1 MRQIKIQNLI
11 FGLVECGEIFVFVK
25 YNDNQTVRF
34 VKVDLTWS
42 IFGQTSELVPRQLD
56 LIKLG

>member
-1 MRQIKIQNLI
+1 MT

-42 IFGQTSELVPRQLD
+42 IFGQTLELVPRKLD